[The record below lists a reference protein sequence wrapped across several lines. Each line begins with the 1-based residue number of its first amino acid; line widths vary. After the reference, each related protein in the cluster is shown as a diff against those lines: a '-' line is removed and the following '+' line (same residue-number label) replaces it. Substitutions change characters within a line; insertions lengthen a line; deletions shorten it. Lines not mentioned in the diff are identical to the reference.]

1 MAQMDFRNFIDA
13 LAHEGL
19 LRRISRPVDWNLE
32 IGEITRENQVPLLFE
47 NIKDYPGQVIFA
59 NGFNSFASVR
69 LALGFGSAMSRHAV
83 IREARKRIN
92 SPTLPVYTDSGPVLE
107 NVVPGP
113 EIDFLKFPIPR
124 WSGQDSGR
132 YIGTWHI
139 NVTRDPDTGIRN
151 LGVYRMQVLGPNL
164 ATVSTS
170 PRSHLSLHVAK
181 AGKNGKPLEMAVAI
195 GVNELLVMA
204 AASAYPW
211 GSDEYELAG
220 ALEGRGVP
228 LIRCGTVNL
237 EVPAAS
243 EIVIEGF
250 LEPGVRVQDGPYFDY
265 AGKPTTNPHAYVF
278 QATRLLHRKN
288 PIFRGAAI
296 GSPGAEDQ
304 QLFSV
309 LSELKLFDFHG
320 SRLRQR
326 LQAGLIRHG
335 LFKSFQ
341 FVGRVSIP
349 ESWRRK
355 DN

>member
-1 MAQMDFRNFIDA
+1 MDLRNFIDA
-13 LAHEGL
+13 LAREGR
-19 LRRISRPVDWNLE
+19 LRRIRQPVDWNLE

-47 NIKDYPGQVIFA
+47 NIKDYPGQAIFT
-59 NGFNSFASVR
+59 NGLISFASVR
-69 LALGFGSAMSRHAV
+69 LALALGPELSRSAF
-83 IREARKRIN
+83 IREVRRRIA
-92 SPTLPVYTDSGPVLE
+92 SPIPPVHVDTGPVLE
-107 NVVPGP
+107 YIVPGA

-124 WSGQDSGR
+124 WSDQDSGR
-132 YIGTWHI
+132 YIGTWHV
-139 NVTRDPDTGIRN
+139 NVTRDPDSGIPN
-151 LGVYRMQVLGPNL
+151 LGVYRMQILGPNQ

-170 PRSHLSLHVAK
+170 ARSHLSLHVAEAEK
-181 AGKNGKPLEMAVAI
+181 MGKPLEMAVAI
-195 GVNELLVMA
+195 GVSESLVMA
-204 AASAYPW
+204 AASGYPL

-220 ALEGRGVP
+220 ALEGESIS

-250 LEPGVRVQDGPYFDY
+250 LEPGVRVQDGPFLDY
-265 AGKPTTNPHAYVF
+265 AGKPTTNPHAYLF
-278 QATRLLHRKN
+278 QATRLSHRRN

-296 GSPGAEDQ
+296 GRPGAEDQ

-320 SRLRQR
+320 SRLRR
-326 LQAGLIRHG
+326 MLQAGLIRHG

-341 FVGRVSIP
+341 FVGRINIP
-349 ESWRRK
+349 ASWRRS